1 VHYWLLLLLLL
12 LLLQVVAAVATL
24 TKATQQLSSD
34 VKSKMLSVVATSIT
48 CAKVNKQQMTSDE
61 ATRMMAVVAA
71 GHGVKSS
78 VMSAAANS
86 AAGGGSRHLLSL
98 YDQLQ
103 AQSDAHQP
111 KCQKD
116 CGEHANSGA
125 AAATSSSSYWDGS
138 NGSRY
143 QLFGG
148 PPRSLL
154 EGTTA
159 FAAPAFLATAQ
170 TIAALLTGA
179 ASPGSGYLSGGDNG
193 LYVSVA
199 NQLGRS
205 YSSGSGVAVG
215 PVLTGTGGVAAAT
228 SGSNAVVS
236 FSQPLTSSCVDENGA
251 LDPNNTC
258 RCGSSC
264 LLHSPCHFA
273 ALATCLHDMLLK
285 LSMLP
290 GALCKLQAGTYYLVA
305 QLYLLCA
312 TVFTSSVLSC
322 CLLCCEQ

>member
-1 VHYWLLLLLLL
+1 VLIRPCCSVHYWLL

-24 TKATQQLSSD
+24 SKATQQLSSD
-34 VKSKMLSVVATSIT
+34 AKSKMLLVVDTSIT
-48 CAKVNKQQMTSDE
+48 CAKVNKQLMTSDE
-61 ATRMMAVVAA
+61 ATHMMAVVAA

-78 VMSAAANS
+78 GTSAAANS

-98 YDQLQ
+98 SNQSQ
-103 AQSDAHQP
+103 AQSDAQQP
-111 KCQKD
+111 KCQKE
-116 CGEHANSGA
+116 CGDHANGGA
-125 AAATSSSSYWDGS
+125 AAATSSSEDSTSSSSYWDGS

-148 PPRSLL
+148 TPRSLL

-236 FSQPLTSSCVDENGA
+236 FSQPLTSSCVDEDGA

-273 ALATCLHDMLLK
+273 ALATCLHDMLL
-285 LSMLP
+285 
-290 GALCKLQAGTYYLVA
+290 
-305 QLYLLCA
+305 
-312 TVFTSSVLSC
+312 SSAC
-322 CLLCCEQ
+322 CLGRFVSCKQALTTW